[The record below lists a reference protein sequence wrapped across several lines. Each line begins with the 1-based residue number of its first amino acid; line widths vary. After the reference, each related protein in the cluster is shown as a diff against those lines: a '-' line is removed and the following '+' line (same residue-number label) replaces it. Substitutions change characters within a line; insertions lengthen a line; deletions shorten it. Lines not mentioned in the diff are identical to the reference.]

1 MRVRIAVAAALL
13 LASSACAVA
22 VRVAGYPDY
31 VPRLAARLLDGF
43 VEPGVTVWWF
53 GPGTL
58 FVEFPHT
65 TAGYATVTVGNTL
78 FWMACLW
85 GIAAL
90 WKAARRRL
98 N

>member
-1 MRVRIAVAAALL
+1 MAAAFL
-13 LASSACAVA
+13 LALSACAVA

-31 VPRLAARLLDGF
+31 VPRLAAHLLDAF
-43 VEPGVTVWWF
+43 VEPGVTIWWF

-65 TAGYATVTVGNTL
+65 TAGYATVSIGNTL

-85 GIAAL
+85 AAAAL
-90 WKAARRRL
+90 LAAIRRRL
-98 N
+98 NSKDLF